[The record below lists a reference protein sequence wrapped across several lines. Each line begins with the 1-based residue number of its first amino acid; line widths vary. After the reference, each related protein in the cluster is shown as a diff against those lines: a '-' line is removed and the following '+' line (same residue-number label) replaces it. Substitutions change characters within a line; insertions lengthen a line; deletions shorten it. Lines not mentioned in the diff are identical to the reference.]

1 MRVVYVSTLARGG
14 PVSHLLDL
22 APAVTAA
29 GAEVRVVCGDE
40 AVVERFRRL
49 GLEARAAPIATKL
62 DLRGAASVWPL
73 VDDAD
78 VVHTHDRRAG
88 LFGRLAGRMQGARV
102 VHTLH
107 GVPEELVPKLARTD
121 APPLSGTSEARKLWV
136 EEVILRAERLL
147 THLGALVSPSEAMAR
162 LLVSYGFPRQRI
174 HVIPYGIEVGSAP
187 PRAERP
193 AGPLV
198 VGTAANLEHWKGVD
212 VLVRAASL
220 MRSPVRL
227 EVFGQGALRGELE
240 RQARDAG
247 VDARFHGFV
256 PDLRARLAELDVYAL
271 PSRGDNLPV
280 SILEAMAAALP
291 VVGTRVGGIPE
302 LVADG
307 ETGRIVELDDAEG
320 LARALDELAERPEQR
335 LAMGRAGAER
345 VSEHFSAERVARRMI
360 ELYERLCASSR

>member
-22 APAVTAA
+22 APAVAAA
-29 GAEVRVVCGDE
+29 GADVRVVCGDE
-40 AVVERFRRL
+40 EVAARFRSL
-49 GLEARAAPIATKL
+49 GLEAQAAPVAHKL
-62 DLRGAASVWPL
+62 DVRGGAAFWPL
-73 VDDAD
+73 VDGAD

-88 LFGRLAGRMQGARV
+88 LFGRLAARTRGAQA

-107 GVPEELVPKLARTD
+107 GVPEELVPKLARPD
-121 APPLSGTSEARKLWV
+121 APPLPGTSRARLLWI
-136 EEVILRAERLL
+136 EDVILRAERLL

-162 LLVSYGFPRQRI
+162 LLVSYGFPRRRI
-174 HVIPYGIEVGSAP
+174 HVIPYGIEVQPAP
-187 PRAERP
+187 ERDARP
-193 AGPLV
+193 AQPLV

-220 MRSPVRL
+220 ARAPVRL
-227 EVFGQGALRGELE
+227 EIFGQGTLRDELE
-240 RQARDAG
+240 RQARELG

-256 PDLRARLAELDVYAL
+256 ADLRPRLAELDVYAL

-280 SILEAMAAALP
+280 SILEAMAAGLP

-307 ETGRIVELDDAEG
+307 ETGRVVELDDAEG
-320 LARALDELAERPEQR
+320 LARALDELAERPDER
-335 LAMGRAGAER
+335 LAWGRAGAER
-345 VSEHFSAERVARRMI
+345 VAERFSAAGVARRMI
-360 ELYERLCASSR
+360 DLYERLCASSR

>member
-22 APAVTAA
+22 APAVAAA

-40 AVVERFRRL
+40 NVAGRFRSL
-49 GLEARAAPIATKL
+49 GLEAHTAPVAHKL
-62 DLRGAASVWPL
+62 DLVGAAGVWPL
-73 VDDAD
+73 VDGAD

-88 LFGRLAGRMQGARV
+88 LFGRLAGRMQRAHV

-107 GVPEELVPKLARTD
+107 GVPEELVPRLAQPD
-121 APPLSGTSEARKLWV
+121 APPLPGTSEARMLWV

-162 LLVSYGFPRQRI
+162 LLITYGFPRERI
-174 HVIPYGIEVGSAP
+174 HVIPYGIEVGPAP
-187 PRAERP
+187 VRTERAE
-193 AGPLV
+193 GPLV

-227 EVFGQGALRGELE
+227 ELFGEGALRGELE
-240 RQARDAG
+240 RQARDLG
-247 VDARFHGFV
+247 VDAQFHGFV
-256 PDLRARLAELDVYAL
+256 SDLRSRLGGLDVYAL
-271 PSRGDNLPV
+271 PSRGDNFPV

-320 LARALDELAERPEQR
+320 LARALDELAERPEER
-335 LAMGRAGAER
+335 LAMGRAGAQRIE
-345 VSEHFSAERVARRMI
+345 EHFSADGVARRMI
-360 ELYERLCASSR
+360 DLYERLCASSR